1 MTSKDYYGLLGVGKD
16 ASAEDIKK
24 AFRQLARKYHPDVN
38 PGDKQAEEKFKEI
51 NEAYGILSD
60 SQKRAQYDQYGTSAF
75 KPEDFASA
83 RDFKFS
89 FDDLFSDFGFGD
101 IFDTFHGGR
110 QRSRQR
116 QGADIRYDLEITLEN
131 AFYGLETK
139 IEVPLYTTCPRCG
152 GTGAERGALKTC
164 PQCNGAGEVRRIQ
177 SRGFMQFVSITPCG
191 KCNGTGKI
199 IEKKCPECRGEGR
212 VYETRKIQLKVPP
225 GVDDGSYL
233 RVPGQGQ
240 AGANGGAA
248 GDLYVLIHVK
258 PHPIFERQQNN
269 LFCRTTISL
278 AQAVLGG
285 EVEVKTINGKA
296 MLKIPAGTQ
305 SHTVFRLKGQG
316 MPGVHSGRR
325 GDQYVKVVVLIPS
338 RLSKHQQD
346 LLEEFSR
353 EDAVRPETTKGFF
366 ERLKEF
372 L

>member
-1 MTSKDYYGLLGVGKD
+1 MTSKDYYERLGVSKD
-16 ASAEDIKK
+16 ASADDLKK

-38 PGDKQAEEKFKEI
+38 TGNKEAEEKFKEI
-51 NEAYGILSD
+51 NEAYGILGD
-60 SQKRAQYDQYGTSAF
+60 SQKRAQYDQYGSAAF
-75 KPEDFASA
+75 KPEDFAGA

-101 IFDTFHGGR
+101 IFNTFHGGR
-110 QRSRQR
+110 SRSRPR

-164 PQCNGAGEVRRIQ
+164 PQCNGAGEVRRMQ
-177 SRGFMQFVSITPCG
+177 SRGFMQFVSIAPCG

-199 IEKKCPECRGEGR
+199 IEKRCAECRGDGR
-212 VYETRKIQLKVPP
+212 IYETRKIQLKVPP

-240 AGANGGAA
+240 AGANGGPS
-248 GDLYVLIHVK
+248 GDLYVLIHIK
-258 PHPIFERQQNN
+258 PHPTFERQQNN
-269 LFCRTTISL
+269 LFCKTAISL
-278 AQAVLGG
+278 ASAVIGG
-285 EVEVKTINGKA
+285 EVEVKTISGNA
-296 MLKIPAGTQ
+296 RIKIPPGTQ
-305 SHTVFRLKGQG
+305 SHTIFRLKGQG

-325 GDQYVKVVVLIPS
+325 GDQFVKVVVAIPEKITK
-338 RLSKHQQD
+338 RQRE
-346 LLEEFSR
+346 LLEEFSMG
-353 EDAVRPETTKGFF
+353 ETVKVETTRGFF
-366 ERLKEF
+366 ERLREF